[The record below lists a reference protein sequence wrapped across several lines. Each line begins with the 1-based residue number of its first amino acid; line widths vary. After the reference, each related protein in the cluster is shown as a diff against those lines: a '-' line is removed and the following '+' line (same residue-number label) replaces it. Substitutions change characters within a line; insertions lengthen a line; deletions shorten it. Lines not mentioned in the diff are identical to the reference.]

1 MSVSFDL
8 DGVFVARGD
17 MMVVAGISYSHR
29 GAGWIGIVGANGS
42 GKTTLL
48 RAVAGRLP
56 LAGGTIRIDGRDL
69 GADRAE
75 RARLIGFA
83 PDANYLPEDLSPE
96 EIFALASFDGAPDE
110 AGSGLER
117 LRAALDVDRF
127 TGRKIG
133 ALSAGSRQR
142 IAIYSAFVNR
152 PSMVILDEP
161 FNWLDP
167 LTAYET
173 KCALR
178 DLVEQ
183 GLLLVTAL
191 HDVSTLTS
199 YCSRGL
205 LLAGG
210 AAALEMEKDELA
222 AGARDPLAFE
232 HSIVEHLR
240 QGSED
245 CFA

>member
-1 MSVSFDL
+1 MSISLEL
-8 DGVFVARGD
+8 DKVAVARGA
-17 MMVVAGISYSHR
+17 MPVVSGISYAHR
-29 GAGWIGIVGANGS
+29 GAGWIGVVGANGA

-48 RAVAGRLP
+48 RALAGRLP

-69 GADRAE
+69 GSDRAE

-83 PDANYLPEDLSPE
+83 PDPNFLPDDLSPGE
-96 EIFALASFDGAPDE
+96 LFALASLDGARHSVAP
-110 AGSGLER
+110 GLEA
-117 LRAALDVDRF
+117 LHAALDIDRF
-127 TGRKIG
+127 MGRRIG

-142 IAIYSAFVNR
+142 IAIYSAFVNQ
-152 PSMVILDEP
+152 PTIVILDEP

-178 DLVEQ
+178 DLVGQ

-199 YCSRGL
+199 YCGRGL

-210 AAALEMEKDELA
+210 AAALEIEREELT

-240 QGSED
+240 QRPE
-245 CFA
+245 A

>member
-1 MSVSFDL
+1 MTISFDL
-8 DGVFVARGD
+8 DKVFVARGG
-17 MMVVAGISYSHR
+17 MLAVAGISYAHQ
-29 GAGWIGIVGANGS
+29 GAGWIGVVGANGS

-56 LAGGTIRIDGRDL
+56 LARGPIRIDGRDL
-69 GADRAE
+69 GGDRAE

-83 PDANYLPEDLSPE
+83 PDANFLPEDLSPG
-96 EIFALASFDGAPDE
+96 EIFALASFDGASNGG
-110 AGSGLER
+110 ASGLES
-117 LRAALDVDRF
+117 LRAALDIDRF
-127 TGRKIG
+127 MARRIG

-152 PSMVILDEP
+152 PRMVILDEP

-210 AAALEMEKDELA
+210 AAALEMERDELA

-240 QGSED
+240 QAPE
-245 CFA
+245 A

>member
-1 MSVSFDL
+1 MPVVS
-8 DGVFVARGD
+8 
-17 MMVVAGISYSHR
+17 GISYAHR
-29 GAGWIGIVGANGS
+29 GAGWIGVVGANGA

-48 RAVAGRLP
+48 RALAGRLA

-69 GADRAE
+69 GSDRAE

-83 PDANYLPEDLSPE
+83 PNPNFLPDDLSPGE
-96 EIFALASFDGAPDE
+96 LFALASFDGARHSVAP
-110 AGSGLER
+110 GLEA
-117 LRAALDVDRF
+117 LHAALDIDRF
-127 TGRKIG
+127 MGRRID

-142 IAIYSAFVNR
+142 IAIYSAFINQ
-152 PSMVILDEP
+152 PPIVILDEP

-178 DLVEQ
+178 DLVGQ

-199 YCSRGL
+199 YW
-205 LLAGG
+205 G
-210 AAALEMEKDELA
+210 AACSSQAERRRSK
-222 AGARDPLAFE
+222 
-232 HSIVEHLR
+232 
-240 QGSED
+240 
-245 CFA
+245 